1 MELNENNIQFI
12 FYKQRLIKN
21 YNKYKKLGNIYYPLK
36 TNSNHLIINN
46 LHKIFNNQDGFLLSN
61 INHYEYL
68 NKLGISPKKMC
79 LINVLTSNDSIK
91 YLYDQGVRFFVF
103 DNYDSLKYFC
113 SYANLK
119 ECKIAIR
126 LNTMEVFDDTLMHL
140 GADTKECLRMIN
152 LLKNKCF
159 KIGISFYLQTKIK
172 DKPKAMELMINYI
185 INNFKNEK
193 LDFISIA
200 GLKNN
205 LKKEYLEKVKETMK
219 LKEII
224 LEPGKY
230 LVGDTFDLITK
241 IIRVKKIKNKTIVII
256 KNGIYS
262 GLLDILLYNEKF
274 KISFKNH
281 QGKYIEFSHKKD
293 EKHNYGIY
301 MCGGSSDS
309 GDVIGMI
316 YIEEKYKNDIKK
328 DTEVLFQDIGSY
340 FEEFFMPYGGDIN
353 KKYICIAE

>member
-1 MELNENNIQFI
+1 MDLNEFI
-12 FYKQRLIKN
+12 FYKQRLINN
-21 YNKYKKLGNIYYPLK
+21 YHEYKKLGNIYYPLK

-46 LHKIFNNQDGFLLSN
+46 LNKIFTNQDGFLISN
-61 INHYEYL
+61 INHYKCL
-68 NKLGISPKKMC
+68 NKLGISSQKMC
-79 LINVLTSNDSIK
+79 LINVLASNDSIK
-91 YLYDQGVRFFVF
+91 YLYEQGVRFFVF
-103 DNYDSLKYFC
+103 DNYDSLNYFC

-159 KIGISFYLQTKIK
+159 EIGISFYLQTKIK

-205 LKKEYLEKVKETMK
+205 LKKDWLEKVKETMN

-224 LEPGKY
+224 LEQGKY
-230 LVGDTFDLITK
+230 LVADTFDLITK
-241 IIRVKKIKNKTIVII
+241 IIRIKEIKNQKIVII

-262 GLLDILLYNEKF
+262 GLLDIILYNEKF
-274 KISFKNH
+274 KMYFKNH
-281 QGKYIEFSHKKD
+281 QGKLIEFSHIKNDKYNH
-293 EKHNYGIY
+293 EIY

-309 GDVIGMI
+309 GDVIGMV
-316 YIEEKYKNDIKK
+316 YIEEKYKDDITVG
-328 DTEVLFQDIGSY
+328 TEVLFKEIGAY

-353 KKYICIAE
+353 KIYNEI